1 MNGWCAKDM
10 EPKVEDIVLKKV
22 TTSDGLIFYV
32 DMDFNI
38 YNKHLKLLT
47 QTLNNKGY
55 LYVSTKSDN
64 NGQCNRYVHRI
75 LAQAFIMPDLDD
87 SYEVHHIDRN
97 PLNNSI
103 SNLQPML
110 RYEHKLEHLQKYPLT
125 KFCEVCGKEFTPH
138 KTKRLRAHVCSP
150 ECKHKLDIMYAEKR
164 KRKIVQYTKNLEFV
178 KLWNSARDIQNTFGF
193 AESNIN
199 KCCNDKVKSAYGYV
213 WKYAE

>member
-1 MNGWCAKDM
+1 MELKNNGTM
-10 EPKVEDIVLKKV
+10 TKVV
-22 TTSDGLIFYV
+22 THDGLIFYV
-32 DMDFNI
+32 DMNMNI
-38 YNKHLKLLT
+38 YSKDLKLLT
-47 QTLNNKGY
+47 QKFTNDGY
-55 LYVSTKSDN
+55 AYVSIKSN
-64 NGQCNRYVHRI
+64 TGNQCNRYVHRI
-75 LAQAFIMPDLDD
+75 LAQAFIKPDLDN
-87 SYEVHHIDRN
+87 SYEVHHKDRN
-97 PLNNSI
+97 PSNNSI

-125 KFCEVCGKEFTPH
+125 KFCEVCGKEFTPY

-150 ECKHKLDIMYAEKR
+150 ECKHKLDILHAEKR

-178 KLWNSARDIQNTFGF
+178 KIWDSARDVQNTFGF

>member
-1 MNGWCAKDM
+1 M
-10 EPKVEDIVLKKV
+10 ELKNDVNLKQV
-22 TTSDGLIFYV
+22 ITHDGLIFYV
-32 DMDFNI
+32 DMYLNI
-38 YNKHLKLLT
+38 YSKDLKLLSQKLT
-47 QTLNNKGY
+47 NDGY
-55 LYVSTKSDN
+55 AYVSVKSDT
-64 NGQCNRYVHRI
+64 GCQCNRYVHRI
-75 LAQAFIMPDLDD
+75 LAQAFIKPDLDG
-87 SYEVHHIDRN
+87 SYEVHHKDRN
-97 PLNNSI
+97 PSNNSI

-150 ECKHKLDIMYAEKR
+150 ECKHKLDIINAEKR

-178 KLWNSARDIQNTFGF
+178 KLWDSARDVQNTFGF

-199 KCCNDKVKSAYGYV
+199 KCCNDKIKSAYGYI